1 LRAKAHTSTSPH
13 NANAASPAATIAQSC
28 SPRRGGVAVAAPAPG
43 GVTFHQARKL
53 IRGLV
58 RKGRVVGMDV
68 VEITPSIDVNRISSI
83 TAGRLFVNLM
93 GAAVRANYFDTA
105 TPRVER
111 ESGQRQ
117 ADTTDVGM

>member
-1 LRAKAHTSTSPH
+1 MP
-13 NANAASPAATIAQSC
+13 
-28 SPRRGGVAVAAPAPG
+28 AVAAPAPG

-53 IRGLV
+53 IHGLV

-111 ESGQRQ
+111 ESGLRQ
-117 ADTTDVGM
+117 ADSADVGM